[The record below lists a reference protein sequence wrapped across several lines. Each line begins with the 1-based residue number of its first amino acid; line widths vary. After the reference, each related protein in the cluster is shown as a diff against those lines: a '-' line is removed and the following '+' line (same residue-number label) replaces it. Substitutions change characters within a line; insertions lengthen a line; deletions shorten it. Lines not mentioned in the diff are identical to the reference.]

1 MLINIVLCQQKQLT
15 VLTGSIRRTDIL
27 ILKCFVL
34 TELTHELEH
43 ILILFSVSKQS
54 SMKMLLP
61 DFNQLK
67 DFVHKN
73 VVKVLYLSLILLLT
87 GVLVPVVVVRYFNSS
102 NNNNNNSHML
112 KSTSEK
118 LLQSDD
124 KVNIISSKHDLI
136 SILQNHPEFNK

>member
-1 MLINIVLCQQKQLT
+1 
-15 VLTGSIRRTDIL
+15 
-27 ILKCFVL
+27 
-34 TELTHELEH
+34 
-43 ILILFSVSKQS
+43 
-54 SMKMLLP
+54 MKMLLL

-136 SILQNHPEFNK
+136 SILQDHPEF